1 MALSRP
7 GLWTARSWSGPEI
20 QNPLRYKAFAMDY
33 RQTPVGIGGG
43 TRALEQRGGARLYIA
58 DLMRMPTVFNGFI
71 NVSSKLDALALF
83 FARLL
88 SGSLKEDA
96 KRDLNM
102 QKLTR
107 QMMQSLEKR
116 LKTTIPWAGALHDDH
131 TDIRHVHILAAIP
144 RRLQKYEL
152 ESLIREASTI
162 CQEQRRELEPGLE
175 RAEWRE
181 TAKQPR
187 TTYQS
192 LKFSKRHS
200 MPLKRQDQTRKPLV
214 LAGGGSS
221 TKTHA
226 SCTCPHCH
234 FPQSHN
240 SQGPH
245 NCVSCGWTL
254 HKKRELT
261 LQRKGR
267 EWERSL

>member
-1 MALSRP
+1 MAIVKANYVRKGRSERVTAKANIRYIQERP
-7 GLWTARSWSGPEI
+7 GRDKEKLTR
-20 QNPLRYKAFAMDY
+20 PLFNNAGVLGRLEAYQFIDEEGRKGRFFY
-33 RQTPVGIGGG
+33 RLKLSPDPV
-43 TRALEQRGGARLYIA
+43 
-58 DLMRMPTVFNGFI
+58 
-71 NVSSKLDALALF
+71 
-83 FARLL
+83 
-88 SGSLKEDA
+88 KEDT

-131 TDIRHVHILAAIP
+131 TDKRHVHILAAIP

-162 CQEQRRELEPGLE
+162 CQEQRRQLEPGLE

-181 TAKQPR
+181 TERHPR

-192 LKFSKRHS
+192 LKFGKRRS
-200 MPLKRQDQTRKPLV
+200 LTAGRQTQKPLV
-214 LAGGGSS
+214 QAGGGGSA
-221 TKTHA
+221 KTHT

-240 SQGPH
+240 SQGAH

-254 HKKRELT
+254 HKKRELS

>member
-1 MALSRP
+1 MAVVKANYVRKGRNERATAKANIRYIQERP
-7 GLWTARSWSGPEI
+7 GRDKEKLTR
-20 QNPLRYKAFAMDY
+20 PLFNNAGVLGRHEAYQFIDEEGRKGRYFY
-33 RQTPVGIGGG
+33 RFKLSPDPV
-43 TRALEQRGGARLYIA
+43 
-58 DLMRMPTVFNGFI
+58 
-71 NVSSKLDALALF
+71 
-83 FARLL
+83 
-88 SGSLKEDA
+88 KEDM

-152 ESLIREASTI
+152 EALIREATTI
-162 CQEQRRELEPGLE
+162 CREQRRELEPGLE
-175 RAEWRE
+175 RAQWRE
-181 TAKQPR
+181 TARQPR

-192 LKFSKRHS
+192 QKFSKRHS
-200 MPLKRQDQTRKPLV
+200 LPLKRQEQTRKPLV
-214 LAGGGSS
+214 LAGGGASA
-221 TKTHA
+221 KTHA

-240 SQGPH
+240 SHGAH

-254 HKKRELT
+254 HKKRELS

-267 EWERSL
+267 EWERSI